1 MSEHILSYF
10 LNRHVIVENDGFTID
25 GILLWFKPSRK
36 NPCHE
41 PFVLVLL
48 TKQGKA
54 IIRDFTV
61 VKMVKT

>member
-1 MSEHILSYF
+1 MSEHLLSYF

-36 NPCHE
+36 NPSHE

-61 VKMVKT
+61 VKMVKP